1 MAIASRS
8 EKLGAGA
15 VGAGGASG
23 AELQMIIR
31 AEATIRNT
39 PAASAIGRIL
49 MGQIYISQGNLVA
62 RIKLDETAWIC
73 HHYFGISL
81 VRPLKSLCLCKHCGD
96 SHVLALGRSGGFF
109 FSLAVMVA
117 IVVRRQ
123 IANAKSITIF
133 EDS

>member
-23 AELQMIIR
+23 AELQLIIR
-31 AEATIRNT
+31 AEANIRNT

-62 RIKLDETAWIC
+62 RIKLDETAWIY
-73 HHYFGISL
+73 HHYFGTSL
-81 VRPLKSLCLCKHCGD
+81 VRALKSLCLSNSVGI
-96 SHVLALGRSGGFF
+96 G
-109 FSLAVMVA
+109 
-117 IVVRRQ
+117 
-123 IANAKSITIF
+123 TYWP
-133 EDS
+133 